1 MTCSNY
7 SNVCLSNYSNQIFQL
22 YLWKPSNTHIR
33 TICSVYTCSIEI
45 VKTGI
50 CPNSRCS
57 LLEGP
62 SKLTET
68 TPPTMNI
75 YVRMTIQNIN
85 LLQESSAY
93 GGKAVRIQVPTRKQ
107 NFTGNQFLVIQ

>member
-1 MTCSNY
+1 MTCPKY
-7 SNVCLSNYSNQIFQL
+7 SNVCHSNYSYPKIL
-22 YLWKPSNTHIR
+22 YGICFSSIYENHTYS
-33 TICSVYTCSIEI
+33 TICSVATCSIEV

-57 LLEGP
+57 LLESP

-68 TPPTMNI
+68 TSPTMNVYI
-75 YVRMTIQNIN
+75 CMTMQNIN

-93 GGKAVRIQVPTRKQ
+93 GGKAVRIQVPT
-107 NFTGNQFLVIQ
+107 